1 MDYSN
6 YADIPFKKIV
16 KLMLDFL
23 HFFEKLISFG
33 RGQPIDFFGKGAT
46 NWFLLE
52 GGNKLIS
59 FGKGHKIYFFWKAAT
74 KNLMKGGGWVK

>member
-23 HFFEKLISFG
+23 NFFEKLISFG

-46 NWFLLE
+46 N
-52 GGNKLIS
+52 
-59 FGKGHKIYFFWKAAT
+59 
-74 KNLMKGGGWVK
+74 